1 MNAISAPGRATI
13 DDLMR
18 VEGKAELIDGRVVR
32 LMSPGRLPNI
42 VSGRIYVELLLWI
55 RAAPGRGEA
64 YVETMSF
71 AVPMLASRRESF
83 QPDVAYAVGPF
94 AADPMDAHPGPPL
107 FAVEVRSKD
116 DYGPARDRDCAA
128 KRADY
133 FEAGTLVVWDVDPL
147 ARTIACHRAADPL
160 APQVFG
166 PGEAADA
173 EPAVPGWRVRVDD
186 VMMP

>member
-32 LMSPGRLPNI
+32 LMSPGRISNR
-42 VSGRIYVELLLWI
+42 VSFRIATLLDLWA
-55 RAAPGRGEA
+55 RAESDRGEV

-128 KRADY
+128 KRDDY

-147 ARTIACHRAADPL
+147 AKTITRYRAADPL
-160 APQVFG
+160 TPQVFG
-166 PGEAADA
+166 PGDLADA
-173 EPAVPGWRVRVDD
+173 EPAVPGWRVKVDD